1 MMRIASLIVFFS
13 CYCLICFGQG
23 NFDLVDLEDFL
34 PKEKFQQLSTTDKSK
49 LREKLTILNKGYHIT
64 SFGSKS
70 FPEYTDVFEVEKLY
84 QNQPDLS
91 EDLILSGELNL
102 LGYDFSLKNN
112 DYSYYRIGSSDKF
125 LVIPPT
131 DLTLKNSNFETN

>member
-1 MMRIASLIVFFS
+1 VFFS
-13 CYCLICFGQG
+13 CCCLICFGQG
-23 NFDLVDLEDFL
+23 DFDLVDLEDVL
-34 PKEKFQQLSTTDKSK
+34 PEEKFEQLSTSDKIE
-49 LREKLTILNKGYHIT
+49 LRQKLTILNKGYHIA

-70 FPEYTDVFEVEKLY
+70 FPEHTDVFEVEKIY

-91 EDLILSGELNL
+91 EELIVSGELNL
-102 LGYDFSLKNN
+102 IGYNFSLKRNS
-112 DYSYYRIGSSDKF
+112 YSYYRIGSTDKF